1 MKKRMLMTKTK
12 KNKNE
17 VEKEESNMD
26 ERNVTFF
33 FLTRNDRNFYLN

>member
-12 KNKNE
+12 KKKNE
-17 VEKEESNMD
+17 VEKEESNLD
-26 ERNVTFF
+26 ERNVHF